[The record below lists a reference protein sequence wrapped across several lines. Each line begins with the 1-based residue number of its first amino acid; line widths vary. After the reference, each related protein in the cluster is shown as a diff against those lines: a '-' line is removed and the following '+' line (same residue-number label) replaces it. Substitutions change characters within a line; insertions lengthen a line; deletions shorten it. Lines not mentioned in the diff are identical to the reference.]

1 MTQTLFGGMLLI
13 AALFFLLGFFRVPT
27 FWRGVASAAIPT
39 LGMIAYSMRHWR
51 GGDVIA
57 IHLALYLATAT
68 VLVLAFG
75 QRQGKKFSLHWAP
88 VSIIIFFVL
97 LSGLMASFLSIATQG
112 LSPGLAKLLLPQ
124 AGNRPVYTAFSGEV
138 PHDEAAAKTVGQYLK
153 KANQQKQLGWQIT
166 ADGLDGI
173 HADQARSITVA
184 VTDAANHPLSGAA
197 VQISIL
203 RPGAR
208 QAAQQWLLPATS
220 AGNYA
225 AELKINEAGQWLV
238 LLSVT
243 HGQDKFETAKEII
256 VATTSQ

>member
-27 FWRGVASAAIPT
+27 FWRGVASGALPT
-39 LGMIAYSMRHWR
+39 LGMIAYSMRHWQ
-51 GGDVIA
+51 GGDVMA
-57 IHLALYLATAT
+57 IHIALYLATAT

-75 QRQGKKFSLHWAP
+75 QRQGKKLSLHWAP
-88 VSIIIFFVL
+88 VSIIVFFVI

-112 LSPGLAKLLLPQ
+112 LPPGLAKLLLPQ
-124 AGNRPVYTAFSGEV
+124 TGNHPVHTAFSGEV

-153 KANQQKQLGWQIT
+153 KVHQQKELGWQIT
-166 ADGLDGI
+166 VDGLDGM
-173 HADQARSITVA
+173 HTNQVRSITVA
-184 VTDAANHPLSGAA
+184 ITDAASQPVSGAA

-208 QAAQQWLLPATS
+208 QAAQQWLLQATS

-225 AELKINEAGQWLV
+225 AELKINETGQWLA
-238 LLSVT
+238 LLSIKR
-243 HGQDKFETAKEII
+243 GQDKFETAKEII
-256 VATTSQ
+256 VATPS

>member
-13 AALFFLLGFFRVPT
+13 TALFFFLGLFSMPV
-27 FWRGVASAAIPT
+27 FWRGVASAALPT
-39 LGMIAYSMRHWR
+39 LGMIAYSMRHWQ
-51 GGDVIA
+51 GGDVMA

-75 QRQGKKFSLHWAP
+75 QRRGKKLSLHWVP
-88 VSIIIFFVL
+88 VSIIVFFVI

-138 PHDEAAAKTVGQYLK
+138 AHDEAAAKTVSQYLK
-153 KANQQKQLGWQIT
+153 KAQQQKQLGWQIT
-166 ADGLDGI
+166 VKGLDGM
-173 HADQARSITVA
+173 HTNQARPIA
-184 VTDAANHPLSGAA
+184 VVISDAANQPLSGAA

-208 QAAQQWLLPATS
+208 QAVQQWLLQAGS

-225 AELKINEAGQWLV
+225 AELNINEAGQWLA

-256 VATTSQ
+256 VATSSH